1 MGLVGHIGHRMKRV
15 FLVWASLCLLGL
27 MYGMQPLRAQELN
40 AQVEILSPQLPH
52 TNKRV
57 LDVLQRIMSDFL
69 NNRSWTGQTVMP
81 QERINCSFVI
91 TVNAWDGLS
100 EFTAQA
106 QIVSMRPVYNTNYAS
121 PVLNMTDVDFNFSYT
136 EGQMIDYSDQQF
148 SNNLTSLLA
157 FYAYVIIGMDAD
169 TFSPQGGTPF
179 FTKAQAVVNNAQNTS
194 YAGWRFMDSDANRYW
209 LIANLQDRRYLPL
222 RQFNYVYSRHGLDLL
237 AESPDAARKQIVEA
251 LESLRSLDR
260 MASGSMLDQLLFT
273 AKSSEFVGVLSG
285 LNPQQ
290 RVQAYNF
297 LTEIDPSNDQKYQAL
312 RSR

>member
-1 MGLVGHIGHRMKRV
+1 MGLGVHIGQRRKGFSIILAG
-15 FLVWASLCLLGL
+15 FLLLGL
-27 MYGMQPLRAQELN
+27 VSLRTPLQAQELN

-69 NNRSWTGQTVMP
+69 NNRSWTGQAVMP

-91 TVNAWDGLS
+91 TVNAWDGMS

-136 EGQMIDYSDQQF
+136 EGEIMDYSDQQF

-169 TFSPQGGTPF
+169 TFSPEGGTPF

-194 YAGWRFMDSDANRYW
+194 YSGWRFMDSDANRYW
-209 LIANLQDRRYLPL
+209 LVANLHDRRFLPL
-222 RQFNYVYSRHGLDLL
+222 RQFSYVYSRLGLDML

-251 LESLRSLDR
+251 LESLRSVDR
-260 MASGSMLDQLLFT
+260 MASGSVLDQLIFT

-290 RVQAYNF
+290 RLQAYNF